1 MFEIFTNTMIVGV
14 GIDIVEHARIARIH
28 GRYGDKFARRILD
41 ELEMEDYRKAPS
53 QVSLLAKRFAAKEA
67 AAKALGTGFA
77 RGITLNMICVRHDDK
92 GRPLLELCASAA
104 EHANKLGAVIPWL
117 SISDEENYSI
127 AMVVLESS

>member
-1 MFEIFTNTMIVGV
+1 MIAGV
-14 GIDIVEHARIARIH
+14 GIDIVEHKRIARIH
-28 GRYGDKFARRILD
+28 IRYGEKFARRILD
-41 ELEMEDYRKAPS
+41 EMEMDDYRKAPS

-67 AAKALGTGFA
+67 ASKALGTGFA
-77 RGITLNMICVRHDDK
+77 RGITLNMICVRHDND

-104 EHANKLGAVIPWL
+104 EHANKLGAVTPWL